1 MHAPALSRPR
11 SIASTRVTLV
21 SLVSYSHAYAHARH
35 KHMVGSSDS
44 SAPKTFRG
52 NSEVR
57 ESPRSSE

>member
-21 SLVSYSHAYAHARH
+21 SYSHAHAHARQ
-35 KHMVGSSDS
+35 KHIIGSGDS